1 MKHWSIKRK
10 ILLLALLPA
19 TVIALLITAYFT
31 SMRIADLEQT
41 LLNRGNAITT
51 HITQSSEYAVFS
63 GNHGI
68 LHGLVDAALK
78 EPDVVS
84 AVITDTQ
91 GVSLVKSGASP
102 ALAGLPIKT
111 GSNIFTTLSA
121 DKQFLVFRSPIL
133 LTGIAIDDYADTT
146 RSAQHRLLGHV
157 TIALSRA
164 STVVRQKQA
173 LVTALLMILAGLIV
187 SALIALRMARGVT
200 QPILNVIQAMK
211 RLEQGDLEIH
221 VAPTSGDELRALE
234 IGINSTTSA
243 LKAAQEGL
251 QGKIAQATMDLRK
264 TLDMMELQNA
274 ELDSARHNALEASK
288 VKSEFLANM
297 SHEIH
302 TPMNAIAG
310 FTSLILKTKLDD
322 EQRDY
327 IETIRKSSENLLA
340 IINDILDL
348 SKIESG
354 KLVLKNVACDLRE
367 CLDEVL
373 ALLAPIAHE
382 KNLELVP
389 LVYSDVPSHL
399 GGDPLRV
406 KQLITNLVDNAIK
419 FTHTGSIVV
428 RVMLDDEEDAEQTAL
443 RISVTDTGIG
453 IASKDQRRLFST
465 FTQIDTSDTRKYGGT
480 GLGLTICKKLVEQ
493 MGGKI
498 GLESEPGKGS
508 TFWFTLHGKN
518 LATPHHAQPAA
529 TPLAGYTVLLYE
541 PHPLARLAA
550 YHTLTGWG
558 MSVMEAEDPS
568 ALNPMLHD
576 AVVQRIH
583 CPMVMIGT
591 SQHDLESD
599 TLYATVKAIK
609 ADYDCKVAVLMSDN
623 RQETVSRISA
633 SGADA
638 CLVKPC
644 RQKDLY
650 RVLCRFAATSNAPAE
665 EDAFSLPT
673 SPTSAAA
680 MQRFAGLRILVA
692 DDNPINRKF
701 MTTLLRQ
708 QGAKT
713 TEAEDGQHAINA
725 AATQCFDVI
734 LMDIHMPVMNGMEA
748 SSRIR
753 ARESGGQRVPIIA
766 LTADALIAERN
777 DIGAA
782 GMDDLLIK
790 PVQEEQLWRM
800 IEKWVH
806 RTAPET
812 APATNMSQASNA
824 TVFDETLGL
833 HVAGGNAALA
843 ADLLAM
849 LLDDLPGQ
857 RSRLDDAYASG
868 NMGEL
873 LEHTHR
879 LHGSACQ
886 CGVPALR
893 AAVARLER
901 AIKTEAGLVSASAVR
916 AHVESVKKEIERLL
930 TFCRA

>member
-1 MKHWSIKRK
+1 MKRWSIKNK

-41 LLNRGNAITT
+41 LLNRGKAITT
-51 HITQSSEYAVFS
+51 HVTQASEYAVFS
-63 GNHGI
+63 GNHDI
-68 LHGLVDAALK
+68 LRGLADAALK
-78 EPDVVS
+78 ETDIVSVVI
-84 AVITDTQ
+84 ANAQ
-91 GVSLVKSGASP
+91 GVPLVKSGSTLAP
-102 ALAGLPIKT
+102 AGLPIKAD
-111 GSNIFTTLSA
+111 SNISATLSA
-121 DKQFLVFRSPIL
+121 DKQFLVFRSPIF
-133 LTGIAIDDYADTT
+133 LTAIAIDDYADTT
-146 RSAQHRLLGHV
+146 ESAQHQLLGHV

-164 STVVRQKQA
+164 STVARQKQA
-173 LVTALLMILAGLIV
+173 LIAALLMILAGLTV
-187 SALIALRMARGVT
+187 SAFIALRMARGVT
-200 QPILNVIQAMK
+200 QPIMNVTQAMK

-221 VAPTSGDELRALE
+221 VVPTSSDELRILE
-234 IGINSTTSA
+234 TGINSTASA
-243 LKAAQEGL
+243 LKAAQEDL

-264 TLDMMELQNA
+264 TLDMMEMQNA
-274 ELDSARHNALEASK
+274 ELDAARHNALEASK

-297 SHEIH
+297 SHEIR

-310 FTSLILKTKLDD
+310 FTNLILKTKLDD

-354 KLVLKNVACDLRE
+354 KLILQNVACDLRE

-373 ALLAPIAHE
+373 SLLAPVAHE
-382 KNLELVP
+382 KGLELVP
-389 LVYSDVPSHL
+389 LVYFDVPSHYSC
-399 GGDPLRV
+399 DPLRV
-406 KQLITNLVDNAIK
+406 KQIITNLVDNAIK
-419 FTHTGSIVV
+419 FTHAGSVVV
-428 RVMLDDEEDAEQTAL
+428 RVMLDDEDSPDQTAL

-453 IASKDQRRLFST
+453 ITPEDRQRLFSA

-480 GLGLTICKKLVEQ
+480 GLGLAICKKLVEQ
-493 MGGKI
+493 MGGEI

-508 TFWFTLHGKN
+508 TFWFTLRGKK
-518 LATPHHAQPAA
+518 LAAPHHAQPAT

-541 PHPLARLAA
+541 SHPLARLAA

-558 MSVMEAEDPS
+558 MSVTEVEDLP
-568 ALNPMLHD
+568 ALKPMLRD
-576 AVVQRIH
+576 AAARGIRDPIVVLGASRH
-583 CPMVMIGT
+583 N
-591 SQHDLESD
+591 LESD
-599 TLYATVKAIK
+599 TFFATLKAIK
-609 ADYDCKVAVLMSDN
+609 ADAGCKVAILVSDT
-623 RQETVSRISA
+623 RQDTLNRISA

-644 RQKDLY
+644 RHKDLY
-650 RVLCRFAATSNAPAE
+650 RALCHVASGNAPAE
-665 EDAFSLPT
+665 QDASSLQ
-673 SPTSAAA
+673 TSASAV
-680 MQRFAGLRILVA
+680 QRLAGLRILVA

-701 MTTLLRQ
+701 ITTLLRQ
-708 QGAKT
+708 QGAHT

-725 AATQCFDVI
+725 AATQRFDLI
-734 LMDIHMPVMNGMEA
+734 LMDIHMPVMNGIEA
-748 SSRIR
+748 SSCIR
-753 ARESGGQRVPIIA
+753 AREPEEPRTPIIA

-806 RTAPET
+806 HTAPGTLT
-812 APATNMSQASNA
+812 ATHINQASD
-824 TVFDETLGL
+824 TTLFDEALGL
-833 HVAGGNAALA
+833 QLAGGNAALA

-849 LLDDLPGQ
+849 LLEDLPRQ
-857 RSRLDDAYASG
+857 RSRLNDALASG

-873 LEHTHR
+873 LEHAHR

-893 AAVARLER
+893 AAVARLES
-901 AIKTEAGLVSASAVR
+901 AIKTEAGLASISA
-916 AHVESVKKEIERLL
+916 AHTHMESVNKEIERLL